1 MENREKLF
9 LKDCGLLVIRDQCLE
24 ANVSFFQEVREVGQ
38 LSVGEGIKKK
48 KKMHVLELLS
58 FFISGRREFLG

>member
-48 KKMHVLELLS
+48 KNARFRIT
-58 FFISGRREFLG
+58 FFFYFRAA